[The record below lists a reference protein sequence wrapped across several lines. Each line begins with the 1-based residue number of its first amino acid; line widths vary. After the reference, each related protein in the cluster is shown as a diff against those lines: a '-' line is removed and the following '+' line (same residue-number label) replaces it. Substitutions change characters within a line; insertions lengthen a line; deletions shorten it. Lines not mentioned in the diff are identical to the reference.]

1 VFERALARNGVGPLA
16 EEYDVKHEWMVGNFA
31 QAYSHLGLLAAAR
44 SLEPLAEARPGPVR
58 FPGGPSGPARKVR
71 ARSRPQ
77 PCLPIE
83 VAVPL
88 GRVMAWSRGMPAD
101 LDALCPSAIVPSGL
115 AHP

>member
-16 EEYDVKHEWMVGNFA
+16 EEYDVKHERMVGRDR
-31 QAYSHLGLLAAAR
+31 SGSLAA
-44 SLEPLAEARPGPVR
+44 PLDRPVKYGP
-58 FPGGPSGPARKVR
+58 
-71 ARSRPQ
+71 RSRPQ
-77 PCLPIE
+77 PCLPVE